1 MRFLIVDDSRE
12 HRKMLAAMLRARW
25 PSSQTE
31 EWDPRAQGSPRAE
44 LELGRYDAALLEWQP
59 HGAEDL
65 NWLAERRL
73 DPLVPRIVLIADRGS
88 EQLAVE
94 ASELGAAQVLRR
106 NELTLARLVH
116 SVEQALRERPG
127 ELAGPLQAAAGPAGT
142 RALGAAPARTPAPL
156 INRYRILG
164 IIGQGGMALVYLAE
178 RESDGLR
185 LVLKVLD
192 PALRTDTTYVRRLE
206 REYKLIASIHNEH
219 VARIYDQDF
228 SGEHPYIAMEFFSGG
243 SLATRMHEG
252 LTSRDA
258 LRIMSQIARALD
270 AVHAHGIVHR
280 DLKPQNILFR
290 ENGLPAIVDFGLARS
305 LAMDVTLT
313 RHGQL
318 LATPRYASPE
328 QCLGRPADHRSD
340 LYSLGVI
347 FYEMLS
353 GRRIFQDQA
362 HGPAE
367 IVYMHI
373 HGDIPQLPARL
384 AGYQPILNRLLAK
397 NPEDR
402 FQSARE
408 LFAKIAI

>member
-353 GRRIFQDQA
+353 GR
-362 HGPAE
+362 
-367 IVYMHI
+367 
-373 HGDIPQLPARL
+373 
-384 AGYQPILNRLLAK
+384 
-397 NPEDR
+397 
-402 FQSARE
+402 
-408 LFAKIAI
+408 

>member
-1 MRFLIVDDSRE
+1 
-12 HRKMLAAMLRARW
+12 MLAAMLRARW

-44 LELGRYDAALLEWQP
+44 LKRGHYDAALLEWQP
-59 HGAEDL
+59 HGAEGLD
-65 NWLAERRL
+65 WLAERRL
-73 DPLVPRIVLIADRGS
+73 DPQAPRIVLIADRGS

-94 ASELGAAQVLRR
+94 ASKVGAAQVLRR
-106 NELTLARLVH
+106 SELTLARLVH
-116 SVEQALRERPG
+116 SVEQALREGPG
-127 ELAGPLQAAAGPAGT
+127 ELAGALQAAAGSAGA
-142 RALGAAPARTPAPL
+142 RAVGATPARAPVPL

-192 PALRTDTTYVRRLE
+192 PALRADTTYVKRLE
-206 REYKLIASIHNEH
+206 REYTLIASIHNEH

-252 LTSRDA
+252 LTSREA
-258 LRIMSQIARALD
+258 LRIMSQIAKALD
-270 AVHAHGIVHR
+270 AVHAHGVVHR

-305 LAMDVTLT
+305 LAADVTLT

-353 GRRIFQDQA
+353 GR
-362 HGPAE
+362 
-367 IVYMHI
+367 
-373 HGDIPQLPARL
+373 
-384 AGYQPILNRLLAK
+384 
-397 NPEDR
+397 
-402 FQSARE
+402 
-408 LFAKIAI
+408 